1 MVLENRNFGKITP
14 SLGVKKSWGQF
25 WTADVKVLGK
35 LRNEKNKSVSLEKK
49 PYIYMVSWFVLIFG
63 LFILLNLNS
72 TIGIFLQYHL

>member
-49 PYIYMVSWFVLIFG
+49 PYIYMVS
-63 LFILLNLNS
+63 
-72 TIGIFLQYHL
+72 